1 MRGLTL
7 PRPGAGRGSRTGRG
21 WFPAVAAPVARWWD
35 RQGRPVRAAVIV
47 MVVLG
52 AVLAPLGIST
62 AWQSVLFYPV
72 AVFVLLALGL
82 NVVVGQAGLLDL
94 GYVAFYAVGAYTT
107 AKLTTA
113 AGWSAWEA
121 LILAVLLASVA
132 GVILGAPT
140 LRLRGDYLAIVTL
153 GFGEIARIVAQNSES
168 LGASRG
174 ISSIPHPTP
183 ILGVEFGL
191 DPLPYYYLTLVAIVL
206 AVTMIVRLKRSRVGR
221 AWAAIREDE
230 DAAEAMGVPTF
241 KMKLWAFAIGASTGG
256 LGGWI
261 YASRV
266 SFINPDNFPFFLS
279 VILLSAVVLGGMGS
293 IPGVVVGAFAVAFL
307 PEYLRDAAAGETL
320 TRWLNTILGG
330 HATNITEYR
339 VLLFGLALVVM
350 MIFRPQG
357 LIPSRQRATEL
368 AEAPPEGGMG
378 ARRRGAGGGR
388 CRGRGR
394 DRRGRRGRRRR
405 RRRRRRPGPTRGR
418 RRCPWPGR
426 PSGPRPRRCSSSTG
440 CGWSSAGWSPCGGST
455 STSQR
460 GEILGLIGPNGAG
473 KTTVFNCITGVFR
486 PTGGDIRLDGD
497 SICGD
502 RPHEVTQAG
511 VARTFQNIRLFPNM
525 TALENV
531 MIGVDSRHRTSV
543 PGALFGLARHRRE
556 ERESRD
562 EARRLLR
569 LVGIDHRRGDLA
581 RNLPYG
587 DQRRLEIARAVA
599 TRPRVLLLDEP
610 AAGMGAAEKQA
621 VMALIRR
628 LRDEGLTIVL
638 IDHDMSLVM
647 GASDRVCVLDFGEKI
662 AEGRPAD
669 VQRDPRVI
677 EAYLGEPE
685 AG

>member
-1 MRGLTL
+1 L
-7 PRPGAGRGSRTGRG
+7 PAL
-21 WFPAVAAPVARWWD
+21 VAPVARWWD
-35 RQGRPVRAAVIV
+35 RQGRPVRAAV
-47 MVVLG
+47 MAAALLG
-52 AVLAPLGIST
+52 AVLAPLGLSI

-72 AVFVLLALGL
+72 AVFILLALGL

-107 AKLTTA
+107 AKLTTT

-121 LILAVLLASVA
+121 LAVAVLLAAVA
-132 GVILGAPT
+132 GVVLGAPT

-174 ISSIPHPTP
+174 ISGIPHPTSVA
-183 ILGVEFGL
+183 GAAFGL

-206 AVTMIVRLKRSRVGR
+206 AVVMIVRLNHSRVGR

-241 KMKLWAFAIGASTGG
+241 KMKLWAFAIGATTGG

-266 SFINPDNFPFFLS
+266 SFINPDNFPLFLS
-279 VILLSAVVLGGMGS
+279 IILLSAVVLGGMGS

-320 TRWLNTILGG
+320 TRWLNTLTGG
-330 HATNITEYR
+330 NATDITEFR
-339 VLLFGLALVVM
+339 VLLFGAALVVM

-357 LIPSRQRATEL
+357 IIPSRQRAAELADATPAAGMGGAVEGPVDAQPEEAGL
-368 AEAPPEGGMG
+368 AEAATESEAAGAEADAADPPV
-378 ARRRGAGGGR
+378 ADPPVA
-388 CRGRGR
+388 
-394 DRRGRRGRRRR
+394 D
-405 RRRRRRPGPTRGR
+405 PPVA
-418 RRCPWPGR
+418 
-426 PSGPRPRRCSSSTG
+426 STG
-440 CGWSSAGWSPCGGST
+440 GTVLELDGVSMEFGGVAALRGVDVSVE
-455 STSQR
+455 R

-473 KTTVFNCITGVFR
+473 KTTVFNCVTGVLR
-486 PTGGDIRLDGD
+486 PSAGAIRLDG
-497 SICGD
+497 SAIGGR
-502 RPHEVTQAG
+502 RPHTVTQAG

-531 MIGVDSRHRTSV
+531 MIGADSRHRTSV

-562 EARRLLR
+562 EARRLLA
-569 LVGIDHRRGDLA
+569 LVGIEHRARDLA

-599 TRPRVLLLDEP
+599 TRPHVLLLDEP
-610 AAGMGAAEKQA
+610 SAGMGAAEKQA
-621 VMALIRR
+621 VIALIRR
-628 LRDEGLTIVL
+628 LRDEGLTIV
-638 IDHDMSLVM
+638 IIEHDMSLVM
-647 GASDRVCVLDFGEKI
+647 GTSDRVCVLDFGEKI

-677 EAYLGEPE
+677 EAYLGEP
-685 AG
+685 AVP

>member
-1 MRGLTL
+1 M
-7 PRPGAGRGSRTGRG
+7 
-21 WFPAVAAPVARWWD
+21 
-35 RQGRPVRAAVIV
+35 
-47 MVVLG
+47 VLG

-121 LILAVLLASVA
+121 LVVAVLLASVA

-153 GFGEIARIVAQNSES
+153 GFGEIARIVAQNSAS
-168 LGASRG
+168 LGESRG
-174 ISSIPHPTP
+174 IANIPHPTP
-183 ILGVEFGL
+183 VLGVTFGF
-191 DPLPYYYLTLVAIVL
+191 DPLPYYYLTLVAIGL

-266 SFINPDNFPFFLS
+266 SFISPDNFPFFLS

-357 LIPSRQRATEL
+357 LIPSRQRAAEL

-378 ARRRGAGGGR
+378 GTVEAPVVEETAVVAERGRRLRRARRRHRRRRPAAAAAALPGGHTGSPRRAAGAAQGFDGPRAGRGADGVRRGGR
-388 CRGRGR
+388 PAG
-394 DRRGRRGRRRR
+394 DRRRR
-405 RRRRRRPGPTRGR
+405 RAGR
-418 RRCPWPGR
+418 D
-426 PSGPRPRRCSSSTG
+426 PRPHR
-440 CGWSSAGWSPCGGST
+440 P
-455 STSQR
+455 QR
-460 GEILGLIGPNGAG
+460 GGQDHGLQLRHRASSVPPAA
-473 KTTVFNCITGVFR
+473 TSASTA
-486 PTGGDIRLDGD
+486 PA
-497 SICGD
+497 SAAQ

-525 TALENV
+525 TAEENV
-531 MIGVDSRHRTSV
+531 MIGADSRHRTSV

-556 ERESRD
+556 ERESRN

-569 LVGIDHRRGDLA
+569 LVGIERRGGDLA

-662 AEGRPAD
+662 AEGRPAE